1 MSYDD
6 DRSADINNHNTSVGD
21 EECLCDRECFD
32 DDDDIDYGND
42 NDDNDNGVYDDDEHL
57 PIREVY
63 LGMLAKALKIYP

>member
-21 EECLCDRECFD
+21 EECSE